1 MKRVIITGAT
11 SGMGLEIAKM
21 YIASGCTVGVAGRRT
36 ELLEKIKVLAPDRV
50 FTMEIDIIKEDAPER
65 LLSLIDKCGGMDLY
79 FHSSGIGYNNPSL
92 DSELEL
98 RTVQTNG
105 AGFVRMIDAAYNYFA
120 AKGKGHIAA
129 ITSIA
134 GTKGLGAAPAYSA
147 TKRFQNTYLTALK
160 QQTAIRKV
168 DIRITDIRPGFVHTA
183 LIEGAK
189 YPLQMDVKYTSR
201 KIFEAVEAGKRIA
214 YIDWRYAIIV
224 FFWRL
229 IPRFVWERWGV
240 NSK

>member
-50 FTMEIDIIKEDAPER
+50 FTMEIDITRDDAPER